1 MDPLSSSVSTLKVPT
16 LHSTTS
22 RHELLT
28 HFKTTPSKN
37 LPYSSLL
44 PNKTPTFTTQNPF
57 TPSSFSSTSPTRS
70 LTAPSP
76 SPRPPIHHRNPA
88 TGYAAALL
96 DVAQANNS
104 VDSVGRD
111 VERLLNL
118 MRNKRVEAVLG
129 SAFVGEKEKGQVVK
143 DLAEKGRF
151 SRHLVRLVK
160 MLVDKKKDVGIIR
173 QVLEEFERVYDQML
187 RTQVVLVSSAKKIEE
202 NNMFWIAKRVQTLT
216 GALKVKVRNLVRHN
230 SLSFAV

>member
-1 MDPLSSSVSTLKVPT
+1 M
-16 LHSTTS
+16 
-22 RHELLT
+22 
-28 HFKTTPSKN
+28 
-37 LPYSSLL
+37 
-44 PNKTPTFTTQNPF
+44 
-57 TPSSFSSTSPTRS
+57 
-70 LTAPSP
+70 
-76 SPRPPIHHRNPA
+76 
-88 TGYAAALL
+88 
-96 DVAQANNS
+96 
-104 VDSVGRD
+104 
-111 VERLLNL
+111 ERLLNL

-160 MLVDKKKDVGIIR
+160 MLVDKKKEVGIIR
-173 QVLEEFERVYDQML
+173 QVLEEFERVYDEML
-187 RTQVVLVSSAKKIEE
+187 GTQVVLVSSAKKIEE